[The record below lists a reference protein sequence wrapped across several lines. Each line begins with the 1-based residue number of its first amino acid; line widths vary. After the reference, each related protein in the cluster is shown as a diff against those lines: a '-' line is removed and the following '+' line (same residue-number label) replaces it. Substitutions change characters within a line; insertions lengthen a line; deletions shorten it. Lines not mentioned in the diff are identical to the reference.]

1 MLGGGWWSDRVGR
14 KVAMLVPAISLV
26 IWAPVFFA
34 LVHTESMP
42 ALYLGV
48 CVGALLHG
56 MLAGPEAAWITELF
70 PTRHRFAGSSL
81 VFQGSSIIA
90 GAPAPFIAVWLVD
103 RFSATA
109 VIIYLVI
116 TMTITVIAVAT
127 SKETRGVD
135 LDNLENHY

>member
-1 MLGGGWWSDRVGR
+1 
-14 KVAMLVPAISLV
+14 MLVPAVSLI
-26 IWAPVFFA
+26 IWAPIFVS
-34 LVHTESMP
+34 LVHTENMT
-42 ALYLGV
+42 ALGVGV

-70 PTRHRFAGSSL
+70 PTKYRFAGSSL

-109 VIIYLVI
+109 VIVYLVI
-116 TMTITVIAVAT
+116 TMSITVIAVAT
-127 SKETRGVD
+127 SRETKGVD
-135 LDNLENHY
+135 LDKLEKLY